1 MSLCT
6 TPSLTT
12 HKQKQIKKKS
22 EEQKFPQK
30 ILRKNFPKKFT
41 KQIIKKMADDGNIYK
56 LRSWMYSHK
65 DSEGRVTNAF
75 LGGLETFYVPYGLYT
90 DHAGKQ

>member
-1 MSLCT
+1 
-6 TPSLTT
+6 
-12 HKQKQIKKKS
+12 
-22 EEQKFPQK
+22 
-30 ILRKNFPKKFT
+30 
-41 KQIIKKMADDGNIYK
+41 MADDGNIYK